1 MDIDY
6 NQRWDQQK
14 QSHSYHPSVRL
25 RNRFILKQLQ
35 KISFGS
41 LIDAWC
47 GDGYLLS
54 LIKNSFPHKRYA
66 WIDISDEIIS
76 QNTKKYPWIDFFPWD
91 LWKKIAHIDALYD
104 VVVCSEVIEHISD
117 RKQVIENL
125 AALVD
130 KKWYLFLTTQS
141 WKRYKSDM
149 NIWHLKHFTLSELEK
164 ECAIHWLDVV
174 QSYKKG
180 FPFYNLQK
188 RLYEKIEGKAKKIQQ
203 SKITFFGKILF
214 SVTYFLFLL
223 SIRSKILWPQIFMVL
238 QKKS

>member
-35 KISFGS
+35 RLSFVS
-41 LIDAWC
+41 LIDVWC

-54 LIKNSFPHKRYA
+54 LIKNNFLHKHYA

-76 QNTKKYPWIDFFPWD
+76 QNTKKYPWIVFSKWD
-91 LWKKIAHIDALYD
+91 LWKKIEYIDVFYD

-117 RKQVIENL
+117 WKQVIENL
-125 AALVD
+125 AALVA
-130 KKWYLFLTTQS
+130 KKWYLLLTTQS
-141 WKRYKSDM
+141 GKRYKSDM

-164 ECAIHWLDVV
+164 ECAIYWLQVI

-180 FPFYNLQK
+180 YPFYNLQK
-188 RLYEKIEGKAKKIQQ
+188 RLYEKIEKKAKKIQQ
-203 SKITFFGKILF
+203 SKITFFGKLLF
-214 SVTYFLFLL
+214 TLTYYLFLL
-223 SIRSKILWPQIFMVL
+223 SIRSKRLWPQIFMVL